1 MLNIAANIS
10 TLFREVPLLERFQA
24 ARAQG
29 FDGVEM
35 QFPYSESASVLA
47 RAGLAAGMPVILIN
61 VPVLPAI
68 HPFGIAGRPEMRDF
82 FRGQL
87 PQIREYAEA
96 LAVRF
101 VHVLA
106 GCVHSSDE
114 RESCYSTYVDN
125 LLFAAEILGPRGI
138 KVLIE
143 PLNPIDV
150 PNYLVGSMSIAE
162 SILHRCGD
170 CVGLQFDAYHVARM
184 GLDPVDELKRALP
197 HVRHLQFADAPG
209 RHEPGT
215 GSIPFEALIGALTT
229 ARYGGWL
236 GAEYMPLGTTAA
248 DLKWL
253 TTWRAWYVRG
263 ARTAPGPQD

>member
-1 MLNIAANIS
+1 VLNIAANIS

-61 VPVLPAI
+61 APVLPAN
-68 HPFGIAGRPEMRDF
+68 PFGIAGRPEMRDA
-82 FRGQL
+82 FRAQL
-87 PQIREYAEA
+87 PQICDYAEA
-96 LAVRF
+96 LAVKC

-106 GCVHSSDE
+106 GCVRSPDE
-114 RESCYSTYVDN
+114 RESCYCTYVEN
-125 LLFAAEILGPRGI
+125 LVFAAEILGPRGI
-138 KVLIE
+138 KVVIE

-150 PNYLVGSMSIAE
+150 PNYLLDSLVTAQ

-170 CVGLQFDAYHVARM
+170 RIGLQFDAYHVARM

-197 HVRHLQFADAPG
+197 RVRHLQFADAPG

-215 GSIPFEALIGALTT
+215 GSVPFASLIAALAAG
-229 ARYGGWL
+229 RYGGWL

-248 DLKWL
+248 GLAWL
-253 TTWRAWYVRG
+253 AAWRGWQVSRG
-263 ARTAPGPQD
+263 ARTALGP